1 MLQPLFFL
9 LAIITH
15 PLMKGVIFMLKQVFN
30 MTEEEKQRFIEV
42 TGKTILYLVERRSL
56 FDMAKRLNLEPRQ
69 VNHNVDEMLYE
80 LRKSLGWK
88 RYIKALFIK

>member
-1 MLQPLFFL
+1 
-9 LAIITH
+9 
-15 PLMKGVIFMLKQVFN
+15 MLKQVFN

-69 VNHNVDEMLYE
+69 VNHNVDAMLYK
-80 LRKSLGWK
+80 LRKSPGWK